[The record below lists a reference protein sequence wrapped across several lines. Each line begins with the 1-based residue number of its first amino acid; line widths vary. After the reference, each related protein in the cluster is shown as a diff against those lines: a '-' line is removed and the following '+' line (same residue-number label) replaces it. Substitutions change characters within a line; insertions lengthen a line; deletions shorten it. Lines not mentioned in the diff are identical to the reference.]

1 METFISINRL
11 VYDPVNR
18 PGIHRDCKNPAMAD
32 WKILKLKFPPPE
44 GYKAGEWKEIL
55 KSSHETKGDVME
67 VEEVVDND
75 EEEQKVEDVEEVE
88 PLQEPRPKRQ
98 KKTPE
103 IYSVIASVTTPKPTK
118 PKAGKQTGKSKSA
131 SQNQSNNSLKTNT
144 TSSNLTMTSPIVVAD
159 TLVEDFSQVYCC

>member
-44 GYKAGEWKEIL
+44 GYKAGEWKETL

-98 KKTPE
+98 KKLPKFT
-103 IYSVIASVTTPKPTK
+103 VILL
-118 PKAGKQTGKSKSA
+118 Q
-131 SQNQSNNSLKTNT
+131 
-144 TSSNLTMTSPIVVAD
+144 
-159 TLVEDFSQVYCC
+159 